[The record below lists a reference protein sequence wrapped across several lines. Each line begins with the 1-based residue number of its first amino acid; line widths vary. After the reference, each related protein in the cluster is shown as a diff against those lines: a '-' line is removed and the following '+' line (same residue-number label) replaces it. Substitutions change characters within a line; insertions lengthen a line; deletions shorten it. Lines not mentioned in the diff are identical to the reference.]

1 MSSDDDLEI
10 PDFDQDLSDSESE
23 FMQKKND
30 GPAKNIPEKSNKNDS
45 TTTETASTSSSKKPA
60 SKPTSNGKK
69 VCKFCDQDLTRWKL
83 SAEKFRE
90 HMDKCE
96 TKKHLH
102 QYILKNNNAG
112 VFQCQLCP
120 KANVRYDTMLKHV
133 EEKHKESIKVSQ
145 TLSRKVHF
153 LNRIFK
159 DNQYFTV
166 FRALWKEFLW
176 WSQYLECAAF
186 VMMNLGRYILKNVEI
201 LNNFL

>member
-30 GPAKNIPEKSNKNDS
+30 GPAKKSSTNDKSIPEKSNKNDK
-45 TTTETASTSSSKKPA
+45 TTAKASTSSPIKPA
-60 SKPTSNGKK
+60 LKPTSNGKK

-133 EEKHKESIKVSQ
+133 EEKHKESIKVS
-145 TLSRKVHF
+145 LK
-153 LNRIFK
+153 L
-159 DNQYFTV
+159 
-166 FRALWKEFLW
+166 
-176 WSQYLECAAF
+176 YLEKF
-186 VMMNLGRYILKNVEI
+186 I
-201 LNNFL
+201 F

>member
-30 GPAKNIPEKSNKNDS
+30 GPAKKSSTNDKSIPEKSNKNDK
-45 TTTETASTSSSKKPA
+45 TTAKASTSSSIKPA
-60 SKPTSNGKK
+60 LKPTSNGKK

-133 EEKHKESIKVSQ
+133 EEKHKESIKVS
-145 TLSRKVHF
+145 LK
-153 LNRIFK
+153 L
-159 DNQYFTV
+159 
-166 FRALWKEFLW
+166 
-176 WSQYLECAAF
+176 YLEKF
-186 VMMNLGRYILKNVEI
+186 I
-201 LNNFL
+201 F

>member
-30 GPAKNIPEKSNKNDS
+30 GPAKKSTTTDKSIPEKSNKNDK
-45 TTTETASTSSSKKPA
+45 TTAKASTSSSTKPA
-60 SKPTSNGKK
+60 LKPTSNGKK

-133 EEKHKESIKVSQ
+133 EEKHKESIKVS
-145 TLSRKVHF
+145 LK
-153 LNRIFK
+153 L
-159 DNQYFTV
+159 
-166 FRALWKEFLW
+166 
-176 WSQYLECAAF
+176 YLEKF
-186 VMMNLGRYILKNVEI
+186 I
-201 LNNFL
+201 F

>member
-30 GPAKNIPEKSNKNDS
+30 GHAKKSSTNAKNIPEKSNKNDK
-45 TTTETASTSSSKKPA
+45 TTAKASTSSSIKPA
-60 SKPTSNGKK
+60 LKPTSNGKK

-133 EEKHKESIKVSQ
+133 EEKHKESIKVS
-145 TLSRKVHF
+145 LK
-153 LNRIFK
+153 L
-159 DNQYFTV
+159 
-166 FRALWKEFLW
+166 
-176 WSQYLECAAF
+176 YLEKF
-186 VMMNLGRYILKNVEI
+186 I
-201 LNNFL
+201 F

>member
-30 GPAKNIPEKSNKNDS
+30 GHAKKSSTNAKNIPEKSNKNDK
-45 TTTETASTSSSKKPA
+45 TTAKASTSSSIKPA
-60 SKPTSNGKK
+60 LKPTSNGKK

-102 QYILKNNNAG
+102 QHILKNNNAG

-133 EEKHKESIKVSQ
+133 EEKHKESIKVS
-145 TLSRKVHF
+145 LK
-153 LNRIFK
+153 L
-159 DNQYFTV
+159 
-166 FRALWKEFLW
+166 
-176 WSQYLECAAF
+176 YLEKF
-186 VMMNLGRYILKNVEI
+186 I
-201 LNNFL
+201 F